1 MRICRFKYIPPKGP
15 WSGSI
20 TIHVKEAK
28 ELKANGHCDP
38 WWVISL
44 YVHIV
49 VSLNMIFSVALSYL
63 RSRKCTE
70 TKKSTLNPTFDE
82 KFQYPLNYAQ
92 VAQFDFGS
100 LEISVYNMAGGGD
113 RKLIGSA
120 TVKFEDFLPLI
131 ERPGEEYDVEGTVLL
146 YKD

>member
-1 MRICRFKYIPPKGP
+1 M
-15 WSGSI
+15 
-20 TIHVKEAK
+20 
-28 ELKANGHCDP
+28 
-38 WWVISL
+38 
-44 YVHIV
+44 
-49 VSLNMIFSVALSYL
+49 ALSYL

-70 TKKSTLNPTFDE
+70 TKKSTLNPAFDE

-131 ERPGEEYDVEGTVLL
+131 ERPGEEYDVEGTVILH
-146 YKD
+146 KD